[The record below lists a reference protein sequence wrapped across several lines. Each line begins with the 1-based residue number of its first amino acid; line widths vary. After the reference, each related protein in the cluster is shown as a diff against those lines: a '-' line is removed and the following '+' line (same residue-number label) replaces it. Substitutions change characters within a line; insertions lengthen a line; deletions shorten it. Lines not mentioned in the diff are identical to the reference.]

1 MKIRF
6 FLLIMALLPVLLL
19 VGTPGVRGWGAH
31 GHAISGKAAA
41 EKLPPTVPDFFRKA
55 SDQLSYLNPEP
66 DRWRDRLESQL
77 DRTMDSAAA
86 PDHFIDLELVP
97 EPARRAINRYDYTA
111 ELIKAGQ
118 KPTNA
123 GFSPFRM
130 MELFQR
136 LRIGFRLWRNEP
148 DRLKRQWIEQR
159 IINDAGILGHYV
171 TDAANPHHSTIHY
184 NGWSGPNPKGYT
196 TYNRERGFHYRFEE
210 EFVGAQIVIND
221 LYPLMGVE
229 AQIVR
234 NPRDEIWAFVQKSND
249 LVEQLYILDKQEAFA
264 ATTKSAAHKR
274 FAAERLAAGA
284 TLLRDLWWTAWV
296 TSAEA
301 PPPASR

>member
-1 MKIRF
+1 HPPPP
-6 FLLIMALLPVLLL
+6 A
-19 VGTPGVRGWGAH
+19 GA
-31 GHAISGKAAA
+31 
-41 EKLPPTVPDFFRKA
+41 R
-55 SDQLSYLNPEP
+55 
-66 DRWRDRLESQL
+66 
-77 DRTMDSAAA
+77 
-86 PDHFIDLELVP
+86 
-97 EPARRAINRYDYTA
+97 
-111 ELIKAGQ
+111 
-118 KPTNA
+118 
-123 GFSPFRM
+123 PFRM
-130 MELFQR
+130 RELGQR
-136 LRIGFRLWRNEP
+136 RRIGVRLWRNEP

-196 TYNRERGFHYRFEE
+196 TYSRDRGFHYRFEE

-229 AQIVR
+229 AQVVR

-249 LVEQLYILDKQEAFA
+249 LVEQLYILDKQEPFA
-264 ATTKSAAHKR
+264 ATTKSATHKR

-284 TLLRDLWWTAWV
+284 SLLRDLWWTAWV

-301 PPPASR
+301 PPPTSR